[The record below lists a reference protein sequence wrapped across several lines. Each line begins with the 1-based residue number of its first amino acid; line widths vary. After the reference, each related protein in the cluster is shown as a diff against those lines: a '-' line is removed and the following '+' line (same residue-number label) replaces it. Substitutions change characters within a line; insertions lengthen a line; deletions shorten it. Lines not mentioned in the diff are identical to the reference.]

1 MSSVSKH
8 CKFCKKDI
16 KSSNWAK
23 HTKTKKHM
31 QNTGLVEKRK
41 FPCPE
46 DDCGYEGSSRSALY
60 DHKKRVHRDGADEVT
75 YYQLCKVCDLPLRSE
90 AGATAH
96 RLSHKHYD
104 TIIKTRKDL
113 THKRI
118 AGRVIPRL
126 ARKEIVKKVSKHKR
140 ARRYETGGKEGIYK
154 QYMSEDFYVD
164 CDESEYD
171 DIIVKLIKFST
182 KNGLNLETEMEFND
196 EASNFNNDKLNN
208 DEKIKFIWRIANAI
222 NTLLNPEEE
231 LASENMEV
239 ADDVEEGEDVEEED
253 EEFDQEEDQY
263 EGD

>member
-1 MSSVSKH
+1 
-8 CKFCKKDI
+8 
-16 KSSNWAK
+16 
-23 HTKTKKHM
+23 M
-31 QNTGLVEKRK
+31 QNTGLIEKRT
-41 FPCPE
+41 FPCVE
-46 DDCGYEGSSRSALY
+46 DECGYEGSSRSALY
-60 DHKKRVHRDGADEVT
+60 DHKKRVHGDGADEVT

-140 ARRYETGGKEGIYK
+140 ARRYETGGKEGMYK

-164 CDESEYD
+164 CDESDYD
-171 DIIVKLIKFST
+171 GIIVKLIKFS
-182 KNGLNLETEMEFND
+182 KGKGLDLETEMDFND
-196 EASNFNNDKLNN
+196 EASNFNNGKLNN
-208 DEKIKFIWRIANAI
+208 DEKIKFIWRMANAI
-222 NTLLNPEEE
+222 DALLNPKEEV
-231 LASENMEV
+231 ASDNMEEG
-239 ADDVEEGEDVEEED
+239 DDVEEGGDVEEED
-253 EEFDQEEDQY
+253 VEEFDQEEEQY